1 MTVPVGVPL
10 PGGVTATANVKV
22 TGSPVTDGSGEW
34 PTIEVA
40 VPAGFT
46 VWGVPGE
53 ALLLKFVLP
62 A

>member
-1 MTVPVGVPL
+1 L
-10 PGGVTATANVKV
+10 TATAKVKV
-22 TGSPVTDGSGEW
+22 TDSPVTDGSGEW
-34 PTIEVA
+34 AAIEVA